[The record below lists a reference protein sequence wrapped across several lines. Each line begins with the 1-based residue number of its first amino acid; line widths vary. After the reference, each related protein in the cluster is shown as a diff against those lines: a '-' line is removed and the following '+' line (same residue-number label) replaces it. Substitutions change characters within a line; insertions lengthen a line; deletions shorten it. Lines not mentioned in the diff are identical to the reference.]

1 LALGGGWKFIEEEMF
16 QKVVNEN
23 KDKKSMIDTKVVD
36 NQLVEREDDSPK
48 SKKDDEQSKDLLLKE
63 TEPLK

>member
-1 LALGGGWKFIEEEMF
+1 MF